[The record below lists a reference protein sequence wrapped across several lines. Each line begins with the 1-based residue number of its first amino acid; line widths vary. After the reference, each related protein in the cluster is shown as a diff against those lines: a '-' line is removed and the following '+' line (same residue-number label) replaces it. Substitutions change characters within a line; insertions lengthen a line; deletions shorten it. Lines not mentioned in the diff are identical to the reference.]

1 MFPLCFLYNHWKWKI
16 DIVHKDKIQ
25 ACIQLISKS
34 VMNEGCLWSISL
46 CIGLHGVYM
55 YKIIITS
62 LCASSAEAW

>member
-1 MFPLCFLYNHWKWKI
+1 
-16 DIVHKDKIQ
+16 
-25 ACIQLISKS
+25 
-34 VMNEGCLWSISL
+34 MNEGCLWSISL